1 MKSKH
6 GRVEYYTLA
15 GLIASASLLE
25 LLAAVAL
32 LSYSGMLVLLEILM
46 FISIMVFFGILNLI
60 LYSRIRNGKWPDVVS
75 TALTLC
81 NCESKEGNKND

>member
-1 MKSKH
+1 MNTKQ
-6 GRVEYYTLA
+6 GRVEYYTFA

-25 LLAAVAL
+25 LLAAVVL

-60 LYSRIRNGKWPDVVS
+60 LYSRIRNGKWPDIIS
-75 TALTLC
+75 LGLALF
-81 NCESKEGNKND
+81 NSGKKEVKA

>member
-1 MKSKH
+1 MNLNH
-6 GRVEYYTLA
+6 GRVEYYTFV

-25 LLAAVAL
+25 LLAAVVL

-60 LYSRIRNGKWPDVVS
+60 LCSRIRNGKWPDVVS
-75 TALTLC
+75 FGLALF
-81 NCESKEGNKND
+81 NSEKKEVKA